1 MAKVNN
7 YKVEL
12 TFKQVF
18 GVELLPQD
26 MTDTLL
32 VKLLCVASSVSQ
44 VVLSFERH
52 PNDIWDRTLH
62 VLIDNAKSC
71 KPQVLRT
78 LTETL
83 DNFIMVNDHA
93 VRLYTEQ
100 EQSYVYDSCT
110 RSKGNNGCIKDGFVP
125 LCIYE
130 VLQNPQNLI

>member
-52 PNDIWDRTLH
+52 PNDIWDRTLQI
-62 VLIDNAKSC
+62 LKDNAKSC
-71 KPQVLRT
+71 RMQVLRT
-78 LTETL
+78 ITETL
-83 DNFIMVNDHA
+83 DNFILVNDQA

-100 EQSYVYDSCT
+100 ERADVYDTCT
-110 RSKGNNGCIKDGFVP
+110 RSTGNNGCIKDGFVP

>member
-52 PNDIWDRTLH
+52 PNDIWDK
-62 VLIDNAKSC
+62 VLQILKDNAKSC
-71 KPQVLRT
+71 RIQVLRT

-83 DNFIMVNDHA
+83 DNFILVNDQA

-100 EQSYVYDSCT
+100 ERSDVYDNHT
-110 RSKGNNGCIKDGFVP
+110 RSKGNNGCVKNGFVP
-125 LCIYE
+125 SYIYTG
-130 VLQNPQNLI
+130 LQNPQDLI

>member
-32 VKLLCVASSVSQ
+32 VKLLCVASGVSQ

-52 PNDIWDRTLH
+52 PNDIWDRTLQI
-62 VLIDNAKSC
+62 LKDNAKC
-71 KPQVLRT
+71 CRMQVLRT

-83 DNFIMVNDHA
+83 DNFIMVNDQA

-100 EQSYVYDSCT
+100 EQSYVYDNCT
-110 RSKGNNGCIKDGFVP
+110 RSKGNNGCIKNGFVP
-125 LCIYE
+125 SCFYK
-130 VLQNPQNLI
+130 VLQNPQNLM

>member
-32 VKLLCVASSVSQ
+32 VKLLCVASGVSQ

-52 PNDIWDRTLH
+52 PNDIWDRTLQI
-62 VLIDNAKSC
+62 LKDNAKSC
-71 KPQVLRT
+71 RMQVLRT

-83 DNFIMVNDHA
+83 DNFIMVDDQA

-100 EQSYVYDSCT
+100 ERSDVYDNHT

-125 LCIYE
+125 LYIHE
-130 VLQNPQNLI
+130 VLQDHGT